1 MRAPRL
7 SALLIA
13 AAFAGGA
20 MAKLPAPSPE
30 AAAKAAEAK
39 AKAAWTDKVAAYQL
53 CQSQERTVARYQAD
67 ASKTGRDV
75 KPGAAGAAC
84 TDPGPYVATP
94 AAPPATAAPASA
106 AAADKKS

>member
-1 MRAPRL
+1 MRAPRF

-13 AAFAGGA
+13 GAFAGVA
-20 MAKLPAPSPE
+20 MAKLPPPSPE

-53 CQSQERTVARYQAD
+53 CKSQEKTVARYQAD
-67 ASKTGRDV
+67 ASKAGRDV

-84 TDPGPYVATP
+84 TDPGPYVNTP
-94 AAPPATAAPASA
+94 AAPATAAPASG